1 MALGKLDFS
10 KSRYFLVQQPSS
22 GRSAEVSRP
31 SFEFFCSSTFA
42 QQMARS
48 GWLCLFIVLL
58 CRLSSKVSFIY
69 NIPLKRNSGRSA
81 GIQRKFVQSAEGG
94 SSQKFFVGGP
104 HLNNSVFC
112 NVELNGANLQAVG
125 FDMDFTLAQVRSNFF
140 SPFPYSTH
148 SV

>member
-1 MALGKLDFS
+1 
-10 KSRYFLVQQPSS
+10 
-22 GRSAEVSRP
+22 
-31 SFEFFCSSTFA
+31 
-42 QQMARS
+42 MART
-48 GWLCLFIVLL
+48 GWLCLFIVLF

-81 GIQRKFVQSAEGG
+81 GIQRKFVLSAEGG

-104 HLNNSVFC
+104 QLNNSVFC

-140 SPFPYSTH
+140 SQFPLLKDTFSIKKSSTPSTLNTPRSIYTRN
-148 SV
+148 SVIHKKF